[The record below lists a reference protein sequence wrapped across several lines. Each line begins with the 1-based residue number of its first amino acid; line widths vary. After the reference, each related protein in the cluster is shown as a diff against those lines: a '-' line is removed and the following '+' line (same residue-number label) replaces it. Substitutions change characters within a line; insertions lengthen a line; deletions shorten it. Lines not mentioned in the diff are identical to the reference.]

1 MHMKNYEE
9 QYYKVFEIPF
19 RDTYLHLKAS
29 LDTGRR
35 RYSFTKLDFGDGPI
49 FFTNAE
55 KGDTPFIVSD
65 FNLHSFFPV
74 VSKEIADKLLPLNIN
89 GFQLFPA
96 VLIGD
101 DEEWHEDFF
110 FFNAYENLDC
120 IDFERSEILDYSPD
134 DSRHEVIKYKFKN
147 EVLDAIPQEN
157 RLIIRPHKVAG
168 GGLLIHESIVNKI
181 NKYVKDSEFKFFKLS
196 DYKLG
201 DKYK

>member
-1 MHMKNYEE
+1 MNSYEE
-9 QYYKVFEIPF
+9 QYYRVFEVPF

-55 KGDTPFIVSD
+55 KGDRPFIVSD

-110 FFNAYENLDC
+110 FFNAYEKLDF
-120 IDFERSEILDYSPD
+120 IDFENSNIRDFEPD
-134 DSRHEVIKYKFKN
+134 DTMHEVLRYKFKD
-147 EVLDAIPQEN
+147 EVLKAILLEK
-157 RLIIRPHKVAG
+157 RLIIRPKNVFG
-168 GGLLIHESIVNKI
+168 GGIFIHESIVSKI
-181 NKYVKDSEFKFFKLS
+181 EKYIDPNSFRFFRMS

-201 DKYK
+201 DEYK

>member
-1 MHMKNYEE
+1 MNSYEE

-55 KGDTPFIVSD
+55 KGDMPFIVSD

-101 DEEWHEDFF
+101 DEEWHEDFSSLMRMKTLTVLISSVVR
-110 FFNAYENLDC
+110 YSTTPLTTVGM
-120 IDFERSEILDYSPD
+120 RS
-134 DSRHEVIKYKFKN
+134 
-147 EVLDAIPQEN
+147 
-157 RLIIRPHKVAG
+157 
-168 GGLLIHESIVNKI
+168 
-181 NKYVKDSEFKFFKLS
+181 
-196 DYKLG
+196 
-201 DKYK
+201 

>member
-1 MHMKNYEE
+1 MKNYEE
-9 QYYKVFEIPF
+9 QYYRVFEVPF

-35 RYSFTKLDFGDGPI
+35 RYSFTKLDFDDGPI

-55 KGDTPFIVSD
+55 KGDMPFIVSD

-110 FFNAYENLDC
+110 FFNAYEKLDF
-120 IDFERSEILDYSPD
+120 IDFENSNIRDFEPD
-134 DSRHEVIKYKFKN
+134 DTMHEVLRYKFKD
-147 EVLDAIPQEN
+147 EVLKAIPLEK
-157 RLIIRPHKVAG
+157 RLIIRPKNVFG
-168 GGLLIHESIVNKI
+168 GGIFIHESIMSKI
-181 NKYVKDSEFKFFKLS
+181 EKYIDPNSFRFFRMS

-201 DKYK
+201 DEYK